1 MSIGRLARTRVLESS
16 PKSIALA
23 TTSASRQFFTNS
35 SLFGSLN
42 STITSSSSSPVLN
55 QPTFSQI
62 NASRGISSVSSPFS
76 VLNQSSSVSSNQPS
90 PQFTQSRNFS
100 SGRHFDP
107 YERYMRRTAINWGV
121 RFVPQQ
127 EAYVIERFGKF
138 STVLEAG
145 LHVLIPLVDR
155 IAYIHSLKEQTIEIP
170 EQPAVTTDN
179 VSIRVNGVLFVKVID
194 AEKASYGNDNV
205 LYAVTQLAQ
214 TVMRSAIG
222 KMPLDKTFMERD
234 TLNANIV
241 EAINDVASQWGLVCR
256 RYEIR
261 DIIPPPG
268 IRESMEKQAEAER
281 LKRAL
286 VIEAEGRK
294 EAVILTSDAAKMDS
308 INRATGEAEAIR
320 IISNALQGNE
330 GQAAASLK
338 LARDYVQ
345 AFNNMAK
352 ESTTIVLPASLNDV
366 SSTMAMGLSL
376 YKNMIAGTPGKKT
389 PYAPYNP
396 ASSGA
401 HNEAKD
407 DNDVSSEEG
416 KPVFSLQST
425 KKTE

>member
-1 MSIGRLARTRVLESS
+1 
-16 PKSIALA
+16 
-23 TTSASRQFFTNS
+23 
-35 SLFGSLN
+35 
-42 STITSSSSSPVLN
+42 
-55 QPTFSQI
+55 
-62 NASRGISSVSSPFS
+62 
-76 VLNQSSSVSSNQPS
+76 
-90 PQFTQSRNFS
+90 
-100 SGRHFDP
+100 
-107 YERYMRRTAINWGV
+107 MRRTAINWGI

-138 STVLEAG
+138 SNVLEAG
-145 LHVLIPLVDR
+145 LHLLIPFVDR

-179 VSIRVNGVLFVKVID
+179 VSIRVNGVLFVKVVD

-222 KMPLDKTFMERD
+222 KMPLDRTFMERD

-281 LKRAL
+281 MKRAL
-286 VIEAEGRK
+286 VIEAEGKK
-294 EAVILTSDAAKMDS
+294 EAVILTSDAARMDS

-320 IISNALQGNE
+320 VVANALKNG
-330 GQAAASLK
+330 GQEAATFK
-338 LARDYVQ
+338 LAQDYVQ

-352 ESTTIVLPASLNDV
+352 KSTTMVLPASLNNV
-366 SSTMAMGLSL
+366 SSTMAVGLSL
-376 YKNMIAGTPGKKT
+376 FKNLIEDTNLGKKT
-389 PYAPYNP
+389 PYEPSDE
-396 ASSGA
+396 ASSA
-401 HNEAKD
+401 TQIESKD
-407 DNDVSSEEG
+407 DRQVSAHEN
-416 KPVFSLQST
+416 KPVFSLRST
-425 KKTE
+425 KKTD